1 MNRAPG
7 ESVVGFVPYTNE
19 LILSGHFQKK
29 VITVN
34 YDFPGYRAMCS
45 PNVAIADNSVEK
57 NQIYYRETTSPG
69 LYAPLN
75 LVIIHAWGSTTLDIF
90 NNDTGKLGTGA
101 THDLK
106 LWDNSASIWGVTGA
120 DQTRYVSSYGAA
132 DSGGSGYVRCVTD
145 GVSGTTPEA
154 DADALCAGI
163 DNGVC
168 DFINYVIVDQAV
180 DFRTTAKPSAIGA
193 NFAIDAIYVARI
205 NQRKLAGYD
214 VLPSNF
220 LAKMKAACQRIIVD
234 NPQI

>member
-7 ESVVGFVPYTNE
+7 ESVAGFVPYTNE

-34 YDFPGYRAMCS
+34 YDFPGYRSMAS
-45 PNVAIADNSVEK
+45 PNVAVADNSVEK

-75 LVIIHAWGSTTLDIF
+75 LVIIHAWGTTVLDIF
-90 NNDTGKLGTGA
+90 NSDTGKLGTGA

-106 LWDNSASIWGVTGA
+106 LWDNSASIWGAGGN
-120 DQTRYVSSYGAA
+120 DRSRYVSSYGAA

-145 GVSGTTPEA
+145 GVSSTTPEA
-154 DADALCAGI
+154 DADALVAAI
-163 DNGVC
+163 DNGHA
-168 DFINYVIVDQAV
+168 DIINYVIVDQAV
-180 DFRTTAKPSAIGA
+180 DFRSTALPSALGA

-220 LAKMKAACQRIIVD
+220 LAAMKAACQRITVD

>member
-1 MNRAPG
+1 MRRAPG
-7 ESVVGFVPYTNE
+7 ERIASFVPYTNE

-29 VITVN
+29 VITVD
-34 YDFPGYRAMCS
+34 YDFPGYRAMAAPS
-45 PNVAIADNSVEK
+45 IAIADNSLDK
-57 NQIYYRETTSPG
+57 NQIFYRLTTSPG
-69 LYAPLN
+69 LYAPL
-75 LVIIHAWGSTTLDIF
+75 VPIIIHAWGTTTLDIF

-120 DQTRYVSSYGAA
+120 DQSRYVSSYGAA

-154 DADALCAGI
+154 DADALVAAI
-163 DNGVC
+163 DNGAC
-168 DFINYVIVDQAV
+168 NFIEYVIVDQAI
-180 DFRTTAKPSAIGA
+180 DMRSTAKPAAISA
-193 NFAIDAIYVARI
+193 NFAIDAIYNARI
-205 NQRKLAGYD
+205 NQRKLSGYD

-220 LAKMKAACQRIIVD
+220 LAAMKAACQRIIID